1 MQRQPKSPPEH
12 HHLDADLKHRAKT
25 SLSGLDIQAPHMA
38 NPRPNL
44 KKAAG
49 QGGPTKEEEE
59 KEKEARME
67 KAKIGKVR

>member
-1 MQRQPKSPPEH
+1 
-12 HHLDADLKHRAKT
+12 
-25 SLSGLDIQAPHMA
+25 MA